1 MTEFLLILF
10 DLIGTVAFAI
20 SGALVGVGKKMD
32 LFGTIVLAVSTA
44 CGGGVIR
51 DMVVGNIPPN
61 MFRNPLYVS
70 IAAVV
75 AVIVFFLC
83 YWHRKMPKWAGPLY
97 DRMLFWFDTLGLA
110 AFTVDGIM
118 VGISC
123 GYESNAF
130 LLVFLGFLTAAGCIG
145 GPHSGYFPQAH
156 LCRSRHCG
164 RHPAGAHP
172 ASGGADGHD
181 PGLLPGHRPAVPGG
195 PLPVEPAENPGLTI
209 CGGCDIVKMK
219 RALPISGLL
228 RITFF

>member
-110 AFTVDGIM
+110 AFTVDGVMAGVRAGYPDNYFLICFLGFITAVGGGALRDIM
-118 VGISC
+118 ACQMPDIFRKHIYAVAAIAGAIVLAMLYRFTGMENLAMVS
-123 GYESNAF
+123 GF
-130 LLVFLGFLTAAGCIG
+130 LLVLVLRKLAAHFLWN
-145 GPHSGYFPQAH
+145 
-156 LCRSRHCG
+156 
-164 RHPAGAHP
+164 
-172 ASGGADGHD
+172 
-181 PGLLPGHRPAVPGG
+181 LPKVNLEG
-195 PLPVEPAENPGLTI
+195 
-209 CGGCDIVKMK
+209 
-219 RALPISGLL
+219 
-228 RITFF
+228 